1 MRQEA
6 RAVVQMARANERRND
21 EDKTGT
27 TARRAKMVFA
37 DWQDWRRI
45 KKPGQARGQR
55 EERKEGRMAEGQAAQ
70 GFVRNLF
77 FPARPVPTGWR
88 VGRKISPPSMRYTP
102 LLREAKFLEM
112 FLR

>member
-21 EDKTGT
+21 EEKTNT
-27 TARRAKMVFA
+27 TARRAKMVLA

-55 EERKEGRMAEGQAAQ
+55 QEREEGRLAEGQAAQ
-70 GFVRNLF
+70 GFVRNLL
-77 FPARPVPTGWR
+77 FPARPSRRGGGWGGKSDPPSLR
-88 VGRKISPPSMRYTP
+88 ISPDYANGNFWKV
-102 LLREAKFLEM
+102 LR
-112 FLR
+112 

>member
-77 FPARPVPTGWR
+77 FPARPVPAVSTGEGLLKEGGVIAAR
-88 VGRKISPPSMRYTP
+88 SFNGNAFLGSSGR
-102 LLREAKFLEM
+102 
-112 FLR
+112 